1 MDRIARCECN
11 IININYLYISFRID
25 RTLVSVYD
33 GTGFGVMF
41 GRVSTDSMRMT
52 QTGYAIS

>member
-1 MDRIARCECN
+1 MDRIARCEC
-11 IININYLYISFRID
+11 NINYLYISFRID

-41 GRVSTDSMRMT
+41 GRESTDSMRMT